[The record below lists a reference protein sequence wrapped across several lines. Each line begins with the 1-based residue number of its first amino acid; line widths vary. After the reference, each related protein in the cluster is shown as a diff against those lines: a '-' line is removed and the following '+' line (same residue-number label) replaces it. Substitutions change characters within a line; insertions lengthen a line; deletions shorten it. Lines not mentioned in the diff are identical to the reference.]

1 MFHAVFQAEKMFI
14 ALTGGIGCGKSL
26 VLAEFAKLG
35 FQTSDAD
42 RICHEFYRTNEGL
55 QALTARW
62 GGTILND
69 AGELDRKKLGNIV
82 FRDPAELAF
91 LEDLIRPWLKKRLEE
106 LRREARSAE
115 IMVEVPLL
123 FEKDLAKEFDRTI
136 AVWSDFA
143 VRRKR
148 LAARGWD
155 HAECSRRERLQ
166 WDPARKLASADFGL
180 INQGSL
186 TLLAAQCRC
195 LAERLRARK
204 DSIA

>member
-42 RICHEFYRTNEGL
+42 KICHEFYRTCEGM
-55 QALTARW
+55 QALTERW
-62 GGTILND
+62 GD
-69 AGELDRKKLGNIV
+69 AIRNADGGLDRRKLGNIV

-91 LEDLIRPWLKKRLEE
+91 LENLIWPWLHQQLTN
-106 LRREARSAE
+106 LRRAAE
-115 IMVEVPLL
+115 SGTAIMVEVPLL
-123 FEKDLAKEFDRTI
+123 FEKNLAEEFDRTI

-143 VRRKR
+143 LRRSR

-166 WDPARKLASADFGL
+166 WDPARKLAAADFGL

-186 TLLAAQCRC
+186 PLLAAQCRL
-195 LAERLRARK
+195 LAERLGVRAR
-204 DSIA
+204 

>member
-35 FQTSDAD
+35 FQPSDAD
-42 RICHEFYRTNEGL
+42 KICHEFYRTEAGL
-55 QALTARW
+55 RALTERW
-62 GGTILND
+62 GD
-69 AGELDRKKLGNIV
+69 AVRDADGGLDRRKLGNIV

-91 LEDLIRPWLKKRLEE
+91 LENLVQPWLRQRLAE
-106 LRREARSAE
+106 LRRAAGNGVAV
-115 IMVEVPLL
+115 MVEVPLL
-123 FEKDLAKEFDRTI
+123 FEKDLAGEFDRTV

-143 VRRKR
+143 LRRSR

-166 WDPARKLASADFGL
+166 WDPARKLAAADFGL

-186 TLLAAQCRC
+186 PLLAAQCRL
-195 LAERLRARK
+195 LAEHLGVRPR
-204 DSIA
+204 

>member
-1 MFHAVFQAEKMFI
+1 MFI

-42 RICHEFYRTNEGL
+42 RICHEFYRTGEGVR
-55 QALTARW
+55 ALTARW
-62 GGTILND
+62 GKTILND
-69 AGELDRKKLGNIV
+69 AGELDRRKLGNIV

-91 LEDLIRPWLKKRLEE
+91 LENLIQPWLKKQLEE
-106 LRREARSAE
+106 LRGKARAGTE

-123 FEKDLAKEFDRTI
+123 FEKDLAGEFDRTV

-143 VRRKR
+143 LRRNR
-148 LAARGWD
+148 LATRGWD

-186 TLLAAQCRC
+186 TLLSAQCRS
-195 LAERLRARK
+195 LAERLRTRK
-204 DSIA
+204 Q

>member
-1 MFHAVFQAEKMFI
+1 MFI

-42 RICHEFYRTNEGL
+42 RICHEFYRTDEGL
-55 QALTARW
+55 RALTARW
-62 GGTILND
+62 GETILD
-69 AGELDRKKLGNIV
+69 GAGELDRRKLGNIV
-82 FRDPAELAF
+82 FRDPAELEF
-91 LEDLIRPWLKKRLEE
+91 LENLVRPWLKKRLEE
-106 LRREARSAE
+106 LHRETRSTD

-123 FEKDLAKEFDRTI
+123 FEKDLAGGFDRTI

-166 WDPARKLASADFGL
+166 WDPARKLAAADLGL

-186 TLLAAQCRC
+186 ELLSAQCRL
-195 LAERLRARK
+195 LAEHLRVCK
-204 DSIA
+204 Q